1 MFRYRCPQCRQVLQ
15 APEIRAGKASVCPK
29 CSSKITIPADSAQWI
44 TENESTQ
51 PVSVE
56 AKPAAAEYFAPIHVG
71 PADPTPVGTGPR
83 VDTPIATPSEPR
95 RTAPVPPAPVP
106 SVTATATKST
116 PQTPSPATPR
126 PEAKAAPEVK
136 APVAEAKP
144 APEPKPPVV
153 EAKTPPATAKSAPE
167 SKPPRTE
174 VKAPPAAVPPVKS
187 SPEIKLP
194 PPEAKAP
201 PAAVPPVKSSPE
213 IKLPPPEAKAVPA
226 PAAAA
231 SRPQPRRVVTSAVVP
246 ATGAPDGMVSFNQPL
261 NLRSE
266 MDIAA
271 ALTDVLTTRMK
282 PPPKPPRDLYPSTAF
297 WMLMTGVAIILLAL
311 TLFKP
316 VDHLK
321 WVAYIGVAEIAI
333 GYVWIVTL
341 AFRRDPT
348 SALKC
353 AIPPFTFMYLIKKR
367 YRRLRP
373 LRFVATGAVL
383 ISLTFLAP
391 RVMSETRRMSGA
403 DIIVAPIGIED
414 YSALSDVE
422 QLRVYREKRQFDR
435 LIDVL
440 KKLDRTD
447 PYYSANAPQ
456 REALAAELRLLADPA
471 VTSDSGIRAVALPA
485 YVRWGGDD
493 SRSLLLAAVQG
504 HPDER
509 REAIKLLH
517 KWPDPDVARVLVSR
531 LGNREEANLAKN
543 SLINIGGSLAVQAL
557 VPLLRDKEKDK
568 VLHLAALDLLAHPGI
583 GNEDALVFLRAE
595 KEKFTDQSLNRQVES
610 TILKITD
617 NLRQR
622 PN

>member
-116 PQTPSPATPR
+116 PQAPSPATPR

-194 PPEAKAP
+194 PPEAKA
-201 PAAVPPVKSSPE
+201 
-213 IKLPPPEAKAVPA
+213 VPA
-226 PAAAA
+226 LAAAA

-403 DIIVAPIGIED
+403 DIIIAPIGIED

>member
-116 PQTPSPATPR
+116 PQAPSPATPR

-136 APVAEAKP
+136 APVAEVKP

-174 VKAPPAAVPPVKS
+174 VKAS
-187 SPEIKLP
+187 
-194 PPEAKAP
+194 

-403 DIIVAPIGIED
+403 DIIIAPIGIED